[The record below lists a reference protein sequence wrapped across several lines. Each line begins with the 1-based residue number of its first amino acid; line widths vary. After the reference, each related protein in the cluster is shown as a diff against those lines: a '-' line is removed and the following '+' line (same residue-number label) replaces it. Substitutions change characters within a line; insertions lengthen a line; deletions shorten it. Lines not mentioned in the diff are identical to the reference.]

1 MYKIFVGG
9 VNADSLESPGSNLN
23 FSRRLKNSAFNV
35 VLDPLDAD
43 FAICVDNDKVFKAS
57 ASKAK
62 ISKERSILIRN
73 EPVVVCPENK
83 LLRTRSRFG
92 LSLNMGRPPSESELS
107 VSWPQQWPKE
117 DSNFIAKSFRDE
129 RIALVNGNKISF
141 ISGELYS
148 LRRKVIVNVKSL
160 DLYGTSWDL
169 SISAKVRHAIAN
181 LIIAVKGGY
190 LPRISG
196 IRHYFRNFPNWKG
209 APRDKREVLSNYK
222 YCLVIENSTEFMTE
236 KLFDA
241 FFAGCIPV
249 YVGPD
254 LKYFSIPGDL
264 YFQAKPNLKSINE
277 SILEASKTDYLSWRI
292 KLVEWLNLESTEKQW
307 SSDEVNSRVI
317 KAIQQ
322 YCQKIIQET

>member
-9 VNADSLESPGSNLN
+9 VNADSVESPGSNLN
-23 FSRRLKNSAFNV
+23 FSKRLKNSAFNL

-43 FAICVDNDKVFKAS
+43 FAICVDNDKIFKVS

-62 ISKERSILIRN
+62 MSKERSILIRN

-92 LSLNMGRPPSESELS
+92 LSLNMGRPPSESEES
-107 VSWPQQWPKE
+107 VAWPQQWPKE
-117 DSNFIAKSFRDE
+117 EINFDAKSFRDE
-129 RIALVNGNKISF
+129 KIALVNGNKISF

-160 DLYGTSWDL
+160 ELYGTSWDL
-169 SISAKVRHAIAN
+169 SVNAKARHALAN
-181 LIIAVKGGY
+181 LIIAIKGGY

-196 IRHYFRNFPNWKG
+196 ARYYFRRFPNWKG

-241 FFAGCIPV
+241 FFAGCIPI

-254 LKYFSIPGDL
+254 LKDFSIPENL

-277 SILEASKTDYLSWRI
+277 RIIEASKIDYLSWRI
-292 KLVEWLNLESTEKQW
+292 GLTEWLNSESTKINW
-307 SSDEVNSRVI
+307 SAEEVNLRVI
-317 KAIQQ
+317 KTIEQ
-322 YCQKIIQET
+322 YCQKII

>member
-9 VNADSLESPGSNLN
+9 VNADSVESPGSNLN
-23 FSRRLKNSAFNV
+23 FSKRLKNSAFNI

-43 FAICVDNDKVFKAS
+43 FAICIDNDKFFKGS
-57 ASKAK
+57 ASKVK
-62 ISKERSILIRN
+62 MSKERLILIRN

-92 LSLNMGRPPSESELS
+92 LSLNMGRPPSESEES
-107 VSWPQQWPKE
+107 VAWPQQWPKE
-117 DSNFIAKSFRDE
+117 EINFDAKSFRDE
-129 RIALVNGNKISF
+129 KIALVNGNKISF

-160 DLYGTSWDL
+160 ELYGTSWDL
-169 SISAKVRHAIAN
+169 SINAKARHALAN
-181 LIIAVKGGY
+181 LIIAIKGGY

-196 IRHYFRNFPNWKG
+196 ARHYFRRFPNWKG

-241 FFAGCIPV
+241 FFAGCIPI

-254 LKYFSIPGDL
+254 LKDFSIPGNL

-277 SILEASKTDYLSWRI
+277 RIIEASKIDYLSWRI
-292 KLVEWLNLESTEKQW
+292 GLTEWLNSESTKINW
-307 SSDEVNSRVI
+307 SAEEVNLRVI
-317 KAIQQ
+317 KTIEQ
-322 YCQKIIQET
+322 YCQKII

>member
-9 VNADSLESPGSNLN
+9 VNADSLEAPGSNLN

-35 VLDPLDAD
+35 VLDPADAD
-43 FAICVDNDKVFKAS
+43 FAICVDNDKFFKAS

-62 ISKERSILIRN
+62 MSKERSILIRN
-73 EPVVVCPENK
+73 EPVVVCPKNK
-83 LLRTRSRFG
+83 HPRTRRSFG
-92 LSLNMGRPPSESELS
+92 LSLNMGRPPSESEDS
-107 VSWPQQWPKE
+107 VAWPQQWPKE
-117 DSNFIAKSFRDE
+117 DINFDAKSFRDE
-129 RIALVNGNKISF
+129 KIALVNGNKISF

-169 SISAKVRHAIAN
+169 SASAKARHTLAN
-181 LIIAVKGGY
+181 LIIAIRGGY

-196 IRHYFRNFPNWKG
+196 ARLYFKRFPNWKG
-209 APRDKREVLSNYK
+209 APRDKREVLSKYK

-241 FFAGCIPV
+241 FFSGCIPI

-254 LKYFSIPGDL
+254 LKDFSIPGEL

-277 SILEASKTDYLSWRI
+277 RILEASKIDYLSWRI
-292 KLVEWLNLESTEKQW
+292 KLAEWLNLDSTKKQW

-317 KAIQQ
+317 KTIEQ
-322 YCQKIIQET
+322 YCQKIIQQA

>member
-9 VNADSLESPGSNLN
+9 VNADSLEAPGSNLN
-23 FSRRLKNSAFNV
+23 FSRRLGDSAFNV
-35 VLDPLDAD
+35 VLNPIDAD
-43 FAICVDNDKVFKAS
+43 FAICVDNNKFFKAS

-62 ISKERSILIRN
+62 MSKERSILIRN

-92 LSLNMGRPPSESELS
+92 LSLNMGRPPSKSEDS
-107 VSWPQQWPKE
+107 VAWPQQWPKE
-117 DSNFIAKSFRDE
+117 DINFDAKLFRDE
-129 RIALVNGNKISF
+129 KIALVNGNKISF

-169 SISAKVRHAIAN
+169 SVSAKARHVLAN
-181 LIIAVKGGY
+181 LIIAIKGGY

-196 IRHYFRNFPNWKG
+196 VQLYFRRFPNWKG
-209 APRDKREVLSNYK
+209 APTDKREVLSNYK

-241 FFAGCIPV
+241 FFAGCIPI

-254 LKYFSIPGDL
+254 LKDFSIPGDL

-277 SILEASKTDYLSWRI
+277 RILEASKIDYLSWRI
-292 KLVEWLNLESTEKQW
+292 KLIDWINLDSTKKQW

-317 KAIQQ
+317 KAIEQ
-322 YCQKIIQET
+322 YCQKIIQQA

>member
-9 VNADSLESPGSNLN
+9 VNADSHESPDSYLN
-23 FSRRLKNSAFNV
+23 FSKRLENSAFNV
-35 VLDPLDAD
+35 VLDPLYAD
-43 FAICVDNDKVFKAS
+43 FAICVDNDKTFKES

-62 ISKERSILIRN
+62 MSKERSILIRN
-73 EPVVVCPENK
+73 EPVIVCPENK
-83 LLRTRSRFG
+83 LQRTRSRFG
-92 LSLNMGRPPSESELS
+92 LSLNMGRTPSESQNC
-107 VSWPQQWPKE
+107 VAWPQQWPKE
-117 DSNFIAKSFRDE
+117 DINFEAKSFRNE
-129 RIALVNGNKISF
+129 KIVLVNGNKISF

-169 SISAKVRHAIAN
+169 SVSAKARHVLAN
-181 LIIAVKGGY
+181 LIIAIKGGY

-196 IRHYFRNFPNWKG
+196 TRHYFRRYPNWKG
-209 APRDKREVLSNYK
+209 SPPDKREILSNYK

-241 FFAGCIPV
+241 FFAGCIPI

-254 LKYFSIPGDL
+254 LKDFSIPGDL

-277 SILEASKTDYLSWRI
+277 SFIEASKIDYLSWRV
-292 KLVEWLNLESTEKQW
+292 KLVEWLNLDSTKKQW

-317 KAIQQ
+317 KAIEQ
-322 YCQKIIQET
+322 YCQKIIQQA